1 MFHIHMTYKNSK
13 YNKTVPSVAVLLSAF
28 NGIRWIES
36 QIKTI
41 LAQKN
46 VSIKIF
52 ISIDIS
58 IDKTYELCCLLS
70 KKNKN
75 ITLLPYGKRFGGAAK
90 NFYRLIRDVDISK
103 FDYIALSDQDDI
115 WDKNKMYQATR
126 IIEKNNL
133 GGYSSDITA
142 FWANGRKKIE
152 KKSFPQKKY
161 DYYFE
166 SAGPGCTYVLKKQ
179 PMIEFKKFLIK
190 NWKKVNS
197 IELHDWII
205 YAFFRSQN
213 FKWIIDNK
221 PLMYYRQHRFN
232 QFGLNS
238 GYKAYFYRL
247 KKIKSK
253 WYFGEVCKITNLLN
267 IISPNK
273 FSLNRNFL
281 IKNFWNLRRRPRD
294 TIILLFLNIF
304 YLF

>member
-46 VSIKIF
+46 VSIEIF

>member
-1 MFHIHMTYKNSK
+1 MFHIDMTYKNSK

-46 VSIKIF
+46 VSIEIF

-253 WYFGEVCKITNLLN
+253 WYFGEVFKITNLLN

>member
-1 MFHIHMTYKNSK
+1 MTYTKPK
-13 YNKTVPSVAVLLSAF
+13 HNKKVPSIAVLLSAF

-46 VSIKIF
+46 VSIEIF

-115 WDKNKMYQATR
+115 WDKNKMYQASR

-179 PMIEFKKFLIK
+179 QMLEFKKFLIK
-190 NWKKVNS
+190 NWKRVNL

-304 YLF
+304 YIF

>member
-1 MFHIHMTYKNSK
+1 MTYTKPK
-13 YNKTVPSVAVLLSAF
+13 HNKKVPSIAVLLSAF

-46 VSIKIF
+46 VSIEIF

-115 WDKNKMYQATR
+115 WDKNKMYQASR
-126 IIEKNNL
+126 KIEKNNL

-179 PMIEFKKFLIK
+179 QMLEFKKFLIK
-190 NWKKVNS
+190 NWKRVNL

-238 GYKAYFYRL
+238 GYKTYFYRL

-304 YLF
+304 YIF

>member
-1 MFHIHMTYKNSK
+1 MTYTKPK
-13 YNKTVPSVAVLLSAF
+13 HNKKVPSIAVLLSAF

-46 VSIKIF
+46 VSIEIF

-115 WDKNKMYQATR
+115 WDKNKMYQASR

-166 SAGPGCTYVLKKQ
+166 SAGPGCTYVL
-179 PMIEFKKFLIK
+179 
-190 NWKKVNS
+190 
-197 IELHDWII
+197 
-205 YAFFRSQN
+205 
-213 FKWIIDNK
+213 
-221 PLMYYRQHRFN
+221 
-232 QFGLNS
+232 
-238 GYKAYFYRL
+238 
-247 KKIKSK
+247 
-253 WYFGEVCKITNLLN
+253 
-267 IISPNK
+267 
-273 FSLNRNFL
+273 
-281 IKNFWNLRRRPRD
+281 
-294 TIILLFLNIF
+294 
-304 YLF
+304 